1 MAQRIY
7 IIGTPDNKVR
17 LVKASTRAQA
27 LSHVASSLLTLRI
40 ASQDDL
46 VKSLGDGVEVENAKS
61 PDQVEMDI

>member
-27 LSHVASSLLTLRI
+27 LSHVANTLLTLRI

-46 VKSLGDGVEVENAKS
+46 VKSLGGGVEVENAKS

>member
-17 LVKASTRAQA
+17 LVKATTRAQA
-27 LSHVASSLLTLRI
+27 LSHVANSLLTLRI

-46 VKSLGDGVEVENAKS
+46 VKSLGDGIQVENAKS
-61 PDQVEMDI
+61 PDQIEMEV

>member
-27 LSHVASSLLTLRI
+27 LSHVANTLLTLRI

-46 VKSLGDGVEVENAKS
+46 VKSLGNGVEVENAKS

>member
-27 LSHVASSLLTLRI
+27 LSHVANTLLTLRI